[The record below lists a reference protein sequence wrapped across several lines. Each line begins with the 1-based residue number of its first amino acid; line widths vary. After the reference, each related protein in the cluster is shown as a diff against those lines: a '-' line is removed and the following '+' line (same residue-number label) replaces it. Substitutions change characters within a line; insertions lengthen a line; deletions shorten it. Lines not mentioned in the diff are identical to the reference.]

1 MASHNNNQ
9 RQKQSET
16 MPLNYFEE
24 NWTFEQI
31 LKDTDERI
39 ESAEIKIM
47 GCRVNIMKGMAHND
61 EKTIFRYRKTIQSYE
76 ISIKLMRVEK
86 LLYQSLFITNNNS
99 RLFPLLLS
107 KYATLMTDA
116 LEIASEL
123 VNCDVYEMNQY
134 MEVCEDSVKQHEYIK
149 NLCGLGEKENN

>member
-1 MASHNNNQ
+1 MASHNQ
-9 RQKQSET
+9 QAISET

-39 ESAEIKIM
+39 ENAEIKIM
-47 GCRVNIMKGMAHND
+47 MGMGQND
-61 EKTIFRYRKTIQSYE
+61 DKTIFRKRKIIESYE

-86 LLYQSLFITNNNS
+86 LIYQSLFITNNNS

-107 KYATLMTDA
+107 KYSTLMTDA

-123 VNCDVYEMNQY
+123 VNCDVYEMNTY
-134 MEVCEDSVKQHEYIK
+134 MKVCEESVKQHEYIK